1 MADFMAGNLLG
12 LPSAIPGV
20 PTSQEAK
27 VGWRGMTIKRLSCLV
42 DMELSDVAAEVCRL
56 ELASG
61 ANNVFDSY
69 PDRVL
74 FGQPGGPGTPNY
86 GLTGSFLPYSSFS
99 PSGFNGRFLYAR
111 VGVDF

>member
-1 MADFMAGNLLG
+1 ML
-12 LPSAIPGV
+12 IPGS
-20 PTSQEAK
+20 TEATDQTLSGQW
-27 VGWRGMTIKRLSCLV
+27 VADVEVRARPIK
-42 DMELSDVAAEVCRL
+42 RL
-56 ELASG
+56 ELAIG
-61 ANNVFDSY
+61 ANNVFDRY